1 MAVRTQLMGAEV
13 QETAVGGAVGA
24 GRVVLEA
31 AVELRLSP
39 RARAGGQVGAGR
51 RVSLLHLVP
60 GRALGR
66 PGLSDPG
73 QERRRGQGSRTSG
86 SAVGAPAQL
95 VQVHVCIPLGDVD
108 LRPQTDDVTAAGGMT
123 CFGTVIFGCIVKEHL
138 I

>member
-1 MAVRTQLMGAEV
+1 ME
-13 QETAVGGAVGA
+13 ETAVGGAVGA

-39 RARAGGQVGAGR
+39 GARTGGQVGAGR

-66 PGLSDPG
+66 PVLSDAS
-73 QERRRGQGSRTSG
+73 QERRRGQGCRTSG
-86 SAVGAPAQL
+86 PAVSAPAQL
-95 VQVHVCIPLGDVD
+95 VQVHVRVPLGDVD

-123 CFGTVIFGCIVKEHL
+123 CFGTVFFVCIVKEH
-138 I
+138 